1 MKTLRLQH
9 GDLVLG
15 QGGVETIS
23 GPSMLIQDI
32 RGALGEPFGIDRF
45 HPGWGSVIDE
55 YVGAPLDESTAFE
68 IKQEVS
74 RVVGNYMAVQ
84 ADKIQ
89 RDSMTSGPNR
99 YRSSDVLARVRSID
113 VTTHY
118 DQATVAITVETVS
131 REEATVQV
139 DVGGSNG

>member
-15 QGGVETIS
+15 SGGVETVS
-23 GPSMLIQDI
+23 GPSMLVQDI

-68 IKQEVS
+68 VKQEVS
-74 RVVGNYMAVQ
+74 RVIGNYMAVQ

-89 RDSMTSGPNR
+89 RDTMSSGPNR
-99 YRSSDVLARVRSID
+99 YRSSDVLARVKSID
-113 VTTHY
+113 VTTQF
-118 DQATVAITVETVS
+118 DQASISITVETVS
-131 REEATVQV
+131 REEATVEM
-139 DVGGSNG
+139 DAGGSSG